1 MKRLY
6 YIAILLCAVLVA
18 SCGKDALDVPGVDS
32 TTEGL
37 LNISLNTNA
46 ATRADGPY
54 SGKANIRIYAY
65 KDKTVNDE
73 KELIRHY
80 FSTKELP
87 TEGLWLLKG
96 DYCVTVSIGDGET
109 PSATFDGKNKVYYG
123 EQDFEITAGTTTD
136 VAVDCKIQNTLIKVV
151 FDDSLA
157 TVFNKVG
164 KDETTGNEARYFATV
179 VASNGWD
186 NAYKTKGLPYLD
198 YLRHDMPKVYGTSSE
213 DETLARTGYFVL
225 PAGLDKIAYCFHGF
239 SNDESIVGAD
249 PNGNTEVNG
258 EVHIHRTKTL
268 TPVGDTSKGV
278 LYTLTFKYSPDV
290 EGYVKVD
297 FDITVADV
305 EPVDDVK
312 GVDPSPKPRIEIV
325 GASGDVYDV
334 ARESLEYTAS
344 YVTAAIETIKFELS
358 DVETTRAVAETV
370 IDCTKEYNKGG
381 IHAVPSEDGHTVT
394 LTFGPEFLNKLRGGT
409 HDLKFTLI
417 PTDGKENVVKSKI
430 RTQGVYAFE
439 PAWKKNKLSDTGLP
453 EFGTVYAHAFAP
465 SAVIKY
471 RKKSGGEW
479 TAMPQLNEVKAAEKF
494 YSAVEPNFARDTEY
508 EVQLYVDNKPKGAP
522 ISGKTQ
528 AGAPGVIPNAGFETW
543 TQPGKSLLP
552 YDGEQFWDTG
562 NHGST
567 TLGDSW
573 NITTNQD
580 DPRPDSPGTTSA
592 KLASKWVIMK
602 FAAGNIFVGQY
613 AGTDGTDGVIAFG
626 KPFTFNYRPKKLRF
640 WYKANIG
647 KINRGSG
654 APGVS
659 TGDPDPNEIYI
670 MLCNMGGPHIV
681 ATKDKNTFVTPYNKT
696 ISYCTD
702 GSYSKSSKNDKT
714 DGHVIAYGVWNNT
727 QNVGEWTMH
736 ELELTYNSEYEGEI
750 PNYLMLTASASKYGD
765 YFMGYD
771 SNWLQLDDV
780 ELVY

>member
-1 MKRLY
+1 MKKI

-37 LNISLNTNA
+37 LNISLNTNT
-46 ATRADGPY
+46 ATRAGEAY
-54 SGKANIRIYAY
+54 SGEANIRIYAY
-65 KDKTVNDE
+65 NDENE

-80 FSTKELP
+80 FSTTELP
-87 TEGLWLLKG
+87 AEGLWLLKG
-96 DYCVTVSIGDGET
+96 EYCVTVSIGDGET

-123 EQDFEITAGTTTD
+123 EKDFTITAGQASN
-136 VAVDCKIQNTLIKVV
+136 VEVDCKIQNTLIKVV

-157 TVFNKVG
+157 TVFDKSVN
-164 KDETTGNEARYFATV
+164 ATV
-179 VASNGWD
+179 VASDGWD
-186 NAYKTKGLPYLD
+186 KDYIAKGLPNLD
-198 YLRHDMPKVYGTSSE
+198 YKRSE
-213 DETLARTGYFVL
+213 TGYFVL
-225 PAGLDKIAYCFHGF
+225 PEGLDKIAYCFHGL
-239 SNDESIVGAD
+239 SSDESIVGAD
-249 PNGNTEVNG
+249 PDKGNTEVNG

-268 TPVGDTSKGV
+268 TPVGGTRKGV

-290 EGYVKVD
+290 DGYVKVD

-305 EPVDDVK
+305 EEHNDVQ
-312 GVDPSPKPRIEIV
+312 GVDPSPKARIEIV
-325 GASGDVYDV
+325 GASGDVHNV
-334 ARESLEYTAS
+334 VGESLEYTAS
-344 YVTAAIETIKFELS
+344 YVTAAITTIKFELS
-358 DVETTRAVAETV
+358 DVETTRVAAETE
-370 IDCTKEYNKGG
+370 IDCTKEYNEGG

-417 PTDGKENVVKSKI
+417 PADKKDNVVKSKI

-453 EFGTVYAHAFAP
+453 EFGTVYAHVFDQP
-465 SAVIKY
+465 AVIKY
-471 RKKSGGEW
+471 RTSGGDWKE
-479 TAMPQLNEVKAAEKF
+479 MPQLNEVKAAEKF

-508 EVQLYVDNKPKGAP
+508 EVQLFVDNKPKGAP
-522 ISGKTQ
+522 IFGKTQ

-543 TQPGKSLLP
+543 TGTSPLLP
-552 YDGEQFWDTG
+552 YGNGVEQFWDTG
-562 NHGST
+562 NHGSS
-567 TLGDSW
+567 TLSK
-573 NITTNQD
+573 NVTTN
-580 DPRPDSPGTTSA
+580 DSDMHTGSYSA
-592 KLASKWVIMK
+592 KLQSQWVVLK
-602 FAAGNIFVGQY
+602 FAAGNIFVGEY
-613 AGTDGTDGVIAFG
+613 VATDNTDGVIAFG

-640 WYKANIG
+640 WYKAKVG
-647 KINRGSG
+647 MINRGSG

-681 ATKDKNTFVTPYNKT
+681 ATKDKNTFVTPSNKT
-696 ISYCTD
+696 ITWNSEGAYK
-702 GSYSKSSKNDKT
+702 KSSRNNEDN
-714 DGHVIAYGVWNNT
+714 GHVVAYGVWNNT
-727 QNVGEWTMH
+727 QTVDKWTMV

-765 YFMGYD
+765 YFVGCD
-771 SNWLQLDDV
+771 SNSLQLDDV